1 MGCAQCHNHKYD
13 PISQKE
19 FYQLTAFFNTQEEVN
34 IQAPLPGE
42 LGPYLAA
49 RPAYDRERKA
59 LLEEYKIPENLAD
72 YESKLREAALH
83 PGNHDDW
90 DFAYGEVTHTV
101 DNARKVL
108 FTDPAKRSEVQQNAM
123 LDVFLG
129 SCGNLYGKEH
139 CDALKLAELRPKLN
153 ALAAK
158 LPPVSYAPVL
168 LENDTPAQDVHP
180 CQGRLART
188 RRRSPARHACRPA
201 PDAGERNRPP
211 WPRPLAGFAD
221 SIR

>member
-1 MGCAQCHNHKYD
+1 MWLGLTVGCAQCHNHKYD

-49 RPAYDRERKA
+49 RPAYDRERQA

-90 DFAYGEVTHTV
+90 DFAYGEVTAH
-101 DNARKVL
+101 R
-108 FTDPAKRSEVQQNAM
+108 
-123 LDVFLG
+123 G
-129 SCGNLYGKEH
+129 
-139 CDALKLAELRPKLN
+139 
-153 ALAAK
+153 
-158 LPPVSYAPVL
+158 
-168 LENDTPAQDVHP
+168 
-180 CQGRLART
+180 
-188 RRRSPARHACRPA
+188 
-201 PDAGERNRPP
+201 
-211 WPRPLAGFAD
+211 
-221 SIR
+221 